1 MDVSKSPCSFL
12 SLKPIKKKGLCFLC
26 FHLQV
31 KIRKTQDKREK
42 STFQNEIR
50 LLRKELK
57 AREEAAMLESLR
69 AADVVLATN
78 TGEAVC
84 LRPALGLRCPRLSF
98 LEPFV

>member
-1 MDVSKSPCSFL
+1 M
-12 SLKPIKKKGLCFLC
+12 
-26 FHLQV
+26 

-78 TGEAVC
+78 TGEAGG
-84 LRPALGLRCPRLSF
+84 LRPALGPQVSPSEFSGAVCVGWSSLPGRIHQEVFWAWSF
-98 LEPFV
+98 LCG